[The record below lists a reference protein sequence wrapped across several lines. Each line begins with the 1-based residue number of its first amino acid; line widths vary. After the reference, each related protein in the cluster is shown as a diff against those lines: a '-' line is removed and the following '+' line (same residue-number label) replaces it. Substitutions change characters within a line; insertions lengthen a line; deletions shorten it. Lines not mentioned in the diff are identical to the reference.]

1 MALVTV
7 DDVDAAAAR
16 IAGQIV
22 RTPLIESELGAG
34 GEPLFLKAESL
45 QRGGSFKIRGALNAV
60 SLLPP
65 ERRSK
70 GVVTHSS
77 GNHAHALARAAEA
90 FGVPCI
96 VVMPRTTPEVKRL
109 ATEAHGANVVLVEPH
124 ERESTAAAIQA
135 ETGAAL
141 VPPYDDPAIIS
152 GQGTVGAEIAA
163 DLPDVGTVYVP
174 VSGGGLISGIAVAV
188 KARIAGVRVIAVE
201 PELAADLAEGWAR
214 GERVVWD
221 PALTARTVADGLRV
235 AGVGELNW
243 QHIRAL
249 VDDVVTVS
257 EVDIESALRRIV
269 LDAKLAC
276 EPSGAVALAGYVKD
290 APSRAGSG
298 PSVAVVSGANVEPSL
313 LSRLIG

>member
-1 MALVTV
+1 MALLTV

-16 IAGQIV
+16 IAGQV
-22 RTPLIESELGAG
+22 RRTPLIESELGVGDVA
-34 GEPLFLKAESL
+34 LFLKAESL
-45 QRGGSFKIRGALNAV
+45 QRGGSFKIRGVLNAV

-65 ERRSK
+65 ERRPN

-77 GNHAHALARAAEA
+77 GNHAQALARAAEA
-90 FGVPCI
+90 FGVPCT
-96 VVMPRTTPEVKRL
+96 VVMPRTTPAVKRL
-109 ATEAHGANVVLVEPH
+109 ATEAHGAKVVLVEPH
-124 ERESTAAAIQA
+124 ERESAAAAIQA
-135 ETGAAL
+135 DTGAVL
-141 VPPYDDPAIIS
+141 VHPFDDPAIIA

-163 DLPDVGTVYVP
+163 DLPHVAAVYVP
-174 VSGGGLISGIAVAV
+174 VSGGGLISGIAVAM
-188 KARIAGVRVIAVE
+188 KARVAGVRVIAVE
-201 PELAADLAEGWAR
+201 PELAGDLAEGWAR

-257 EVDIESALRRIV
+257 EAEIESALRRIV
-269 LDAKLAC
+269 LDAKLVC

-290 APSRAGSG
+290 RPTRPGSG
-298 PSVAVVSGANVEPSL
+298 PSVAVVSGSNVEPSL